1 MKVRSQDWW
10 ERVVMMEFTDTD
22 WRENFRM
29 SRQSFAKLCGMME
42 RVMEPS
48 VVTIRAPVPTAMRVA
63 MVLYKLASCAEC
75 RLIANQ
81 FGVHKSTVKKMVYLF
96 CHGMVDSVIKTLI
109 RFSESRLNVNYTM
122 YVGYTAV
129 CILFLFFLLFII
141 GCVDGSHIPCLP
153 PSDGYRDFINR
164 KGWPSYVLQGVCD
177 DKYCF
182 WSVSCKMPGSAHD
195 ANALRQSNLFNN
207 AQSFPKRAVQI
218 EGQDVDFFL
227 LGDPA
232 YPLMPWL
239 MKGYL
244 QSPRLTP
251 QEESFYVYL
260 SSARTSIEIAFGR
273 LKSRFRVLLKRSDF
287 HFTFTPYAV
296 ATCCALHN
304 FCEMEK
310 EYVNPRWA
318 EEATSGERLFPQPVS
333 QVNRADN
340 SAASAIRRA
349 LTDYLAARV
358 PLRKI
363 VCMSTPVLGFT
374 FGGTAGIVVARLES
388 YGVGEHPT

>member
-22 WRENFRM
+22 WRENFCM

-48 VVTIRAPVPTAMRVA
+48 VVTIRTPVPTEMRVA

-96 CHGMVDSVIKTLI
+96 CHRMVDSSHQSTDP
-109 RFSESRLNVNYTM
+109 
-122 YVGYTAV
+122 
-129 CILFLFFLLFII
+129 
-141 GCVDGSHIPCLP
+141 GCVDGSHIPCMP
-153 PSDGYRDFINR
+153 PSDGYRNFMNR
-164 KGWPSYVLQGVCD
+164 KRWPSYVLQGVCD

-182 WSVSCKMPGSAHD
+182 WSVSCNMPGSAHD
-195 ANALRQSNLFNN
+195 ANALRQSNLINN

-218 EGQDVDFFL
+218 EGQDVDFFP

-251 QEESFYVYL
+251 QEESFDVYL

-287 HFTFTPYAV
+287 HFTFTPYVV

-310 EYVNPRWA
+310 EHVNPSWA
-318 EEATSGERLFPQPVS
+318 EEATSVERLFPQPVS

-340 SAASAIRRA
+340 SAPSAIRRA

-358 PLRKI
+358 PLRK
-363 VCMSTPVLGFT
+363 
-374 FGGTAGIVVARLES
+374 RL
-388 YGVGEHPT
+388 VKA

>member
-1 MKVRSQDWW
+1 MSRVPVTTRAPRTLWMKVRSQDWW

-48 VVTIRAPVPTAMRVA
+48 AVTIRTPVPTGMRVA
-63 MVLYKLASCAEC
+63 MVLYKLASCAEY

-109 RFSESRLNVNYTM
+109 RVPTLEEACGIAQRFERAHS
-122 YVGYTAV
+122 
-129 CILFLFFLLFII
+129 IPQII

-232 YPLMPWL
+232 YPLLPWL

-251 QEESFYVYL
+251 QEESFNVYL
-260 SSARTSIEIAFGR
+260 SSARTTIEIAFGR

-287 HFTFTPYAV
+287 HFTFTPYVV

-310 EYVNPRWA
+310 EHVNPRWA
-318 EEATSGERLFPQPVS
+318 EEATSVERLFPQPVS

-358 PLRKI
+358 PLRK
-363 VCMSTPVLGFT
+363 
-374 FGGTAGIVVARLES
+374 RL
-388 YGVGEHPT
+388 VRA